1 MIDPVMNDVIHIIQE
16 EAKERLRGYKQEKK
30 DTRTAREKID
40 DLHPKLYDYAKQ
52 KFPLMSDELIYKNA
66 QEFLFNMEHN
76 GQLDGHIIGMHLNRN
91 TGIVM
96 THIFIRGDE
105 L

>member
-1 MIDPVMNDVIHIIQE
+1 MIDPVMNDVIHVIQE
-16 EAKERLRGYKQEKK
+16 EAKERMRAYKRG
-30 DTRTAREKID
+30 DTDNRTAREKID
-40 DLHPKLYDYAKQ
+40 DINTRLYDYAKQ
-52 KFPLMSDELIYKNA
+52 KFPFMSDELIYKNA

-96 THIFIRGDE
+96 THVFIRGDE